1 MGENGS
7 AYPRFEMDENRE
19 YLSVILPVHP
29 YFLPNTM
36 AKSKDS
42 AYKEKIVDALREKTI
57 TLNELAKALG
67 YKSISKKLSNA
78 VNEMLQEGILVRVV
92 GKGRYPVIAL
102 D

>member
-1 MGENGS
+1 M
-7 AYPRFEMDENRE
+7 
-19 YLSVILPVHP
+19 
-29 YFLPNTM
+29 PNTM

>member
-1 MGENGS
+1 M
-7 AYPRFEMDENRE
+7 
-19 YLSVILPVHP
+19 
-29 YFLPNTM
+29 PNTM

-78 VNEMLQEGILVRVV
+78 VNEMLQEEILVRVV